1 MPRRKIPTSTIPPI
15 TDFESCQRA
24 RPLILKRFG
33 DILGVWESCEDRT
46 CVRARSCRREDASC
60 LHRFM
65 SAMPDTDRRE
75 MRHALDNR
83 RAGLDPDAAI
93 ARAQARVAAEE
104 AAPEA

>member
-1 MPRRKIPTSTIPPI
+1 MTKRKIPLSTIPPI

-33 DILGVWESCEDRT
+33 DILGVWEDCENRA
-46 CVRARSCRREDASC
+46 CVRARSCQRADTSC
-60 LHRFM
+60 LQRFM
-65 SAMPDTDRRE
+65 NAIPDTDRRE
-75 MRHALDNR
+75 MRSALENR

-93 ARAQARVAAEE
+93 AEAQARVARED